1 MMINMQTI
9 CMYISYQ
16 GGVYLQ
22 TIYLSLS
29 LYIYIYI
36 KQYISIYILFTNN
49 ISLAIYITNNVSF
62 EFLLSLLYHMLP
74 YFTLDYEIIMF
85 FFSN

>member
-1 MMINMQTI
+1 MINMQTI

-22 TIYLSLS
+22 TIYLN
-29 LYIYIYI
+29 IYIYI
-36 KQYISIYILFTNN
+36 KQYISINILFTNN

-62 EFLLSLLYHMLP
+62 EFLLSLLYHILP
-74 YFTLDYEIIMF
+74 YITLNYEIIMF

>member
-1 MMINMQTI
+1 MINMQTI

-22 TIYLSLS
+22 TIYLN
-29 LYIYIYI
+29 IYIYI
-36 KQYISIYILFTNN
+36 KQYISINILFTNN
-49 ISLAIYITNNVSF
+49 IFLAIYITNNVSF

-74 YFTLDYEIIMF
+74 YITLNYEIIMF

>member
-1 MMINMQTI
+1 MINMQTI

-16 GGVYLQ
+16 EF
-22 TIYLSLS
+22 IYKQYISIYI
-29 LYIYIYI
+29 YIYIYI
-36 KQYISIYILFTNN
+36 KQYISINILFTNN

-74 YFTLDYEIIMF
+74 YITLNYEIIMF

>member
-1 MMINMQTI
+1 MINMQTI

-22 TIYLSLS
+22 TIYLNI
-29 LYIYIYI
+29 YIYIYQTI
-36 KQYISIYILFTNN
+36 YLNKYFIYKQYISCNIY
-49 ISLAIYITNNVSF
+49 YNVSF

-74 YFTLDYEIIMF
+74 YITLNYEIIMF

>member
-1 MMINMQTI
+1 MINMQTI

-22 TIYLSLS
+22 TIYLNIYI
-29 LYIYIYI
+29 YIYIYI
-36 KQYISIYILFTNN
+36 KQYISINILFTNN

-74 YFTLDYEIIMF
+74 YITLNYEIIMF

>member
-1 MMINMQTI
+1 MINMQTI

-22 TIYLSLS
+22 TIYLNV
-29 LYIYIYI
+29 YIYI
-36 KQYISIYILFTNN
+36 KQYISINILFTNN

-74 YFTLDYEIIMF
+74 YITLNYEIEIIMF

>member
-1 MMINMQTI
+1 MINMQTI

-22 TIYLSLS
+22 TIYLNI
-29 LYIYIYI
+29 YIYIYI
-36 KQYISIYILFTNN
+36 YQTIYLNKYFIYKQYISCNIYYKQL
-49 ISLAIYITNNVSF
+49 SF

-74 YFTLDYEIIMF
+74 YITLNYEIIMF

>member
-1 MMINMQTI
+1 MINMQTI

-22 TIYLSLS
+22 TIYLN
-29 LYIYIYI
+29 IYIYI
-36 KQYISIYILFTNN
+36 KQYISINILFTNN
-49 ISLAIYITNNVSF
+49 KSLAIYITNNVSF

-74 YFTLDYEIIMF
+74 YITLNYEIIMF